1 MEWIKILGL
10 ILSVICFLSGA
21 LQFYRFKKELQQ
33 LDDNQVITDEI
44 AKKWIKRLYWVTTSI
59 ILLAIL
65 SIVATI
71 LPYLK

>member
-1 MEWIKILGL
+1 MKWIKILGL
-10 ILSVICFLSGA
+10 ILSVICFLLGA
-21 LQFYRFKKELQQ
+21 LQFYRIKKEFQQ
-33 LDDNQVITDEI
+33 LDEDQVITDKI
-44 AKKWIKRLYWVTTSI
+44 AKKWVKRLYWVLTSI

>member
-1 MEWIKILGL
+1 M
-10 ILSVICFLSGA
+10 SGA
-21 LQFYRFKKELQQ
+21 LQFYRFKKEFQQ

-44 AKKWIKRLYWVTTSI
+44 AKKWVKRLYWMTTSI

-71 LPYLK
+71 MPYLK